1 MILEAAVLD
10 VKPDRVAEFESAF
23 ARARSIIAAAGG
35 HLSNELRRSIERPS
49 RYLLLVRWRTLED
62 HVEGFRKSAA
72 YSEWKTLLHHFY
84 DPFPT
89 VEHYEALRPPGPAPV
104 VEFFFS
110 PASRYSYLAASQIAL
125 LEAETGCLVEWR
137 PVNGAD
143 IRTLRGRDPF
153 SGDAVS
159 GQYEWSYRR
168 SDAETWAEY
177 YGIPFRE
184 PPSRDFDFVL
194 LARAATA
201 AKRLGAGADYGW
213 QLCSA
218 VYASDAWPLD
228 ESLCAQVAV
237 ESGLERAE
245 FATTLHGAETER
257 ELSEA
262 AKEAHRRGAFGV
274 PTFFVGDRMFWGNDR
289 IALVKH
295 ALAKIAAG

>member
-1 MILEAAVLD
+1 
-10 VKPDRVAEFESAF
+10 VKPDRVADFEAAF
-23 ARARSIIAAAGG
+23 SRARSIIAAAGG
-35 HLSNELRRSIERPS
+35 HLSHELRRSIERPS
-49 RYLLLVRWRTLED
+49 RYLLLVRWHTLED
-62 HVEGFRKSAA
+62 HVEGFRKSKP
-72 YSEWKTLLHHFY
+72 YEEWKRLLHHFY

-89 VEHYEALRPPGPAPV
+89 VEHYEALRPPEPTPV

-125 LEAETGCLVEWR
+125 LESESGCLVEWR

-143 IRTLRGRDPF
+143 IRVLRGRDPF

-168 SDAETWAEY
+168 SDAEAWAEY

-184 PPSRDFDFVL
+184 PPSRDFDFRR
-194 LARAATA
+194 LALAATA
-201 AKRLGAGADYGW
+201 AKRLGAGADYGRR
-213 QLCSA
+213 LCSA
-218 VYASDAWPLD
+218 VYGSDAWPLD
-228 ESLCAQVAV
+228 ESLCLRVAE
-237 ESGLERAE
+237 ESGVDHGE
-245 FATTLHGAETER
+245 FTAALHDKETER

-262 AKEAHRRGAFGV
+262 AREAHRRGAFGV

-295 ALAKIAAG
+295 ALAKIACG